1 MKPASQGGVSCT
13 FGGKSLKLEI
23 EEDLWLFWKKA
34 GVSVLAMEVVME
46 SKASGLLAQSTGGH
60 PKAILRDSERDQ
72 GRLQA

>member
-1 MKPASQGGVSCT
+1 MKPASQGGVSRT

-46 SKASGLLAQSTGGH
+46 SKAS
-60 PKAILRDSERDQ
+60 
-72 GRLQA
+72 